1 MGNPSD
7 NVIVP
12 PLGRL
17 CKVRPEVFL
26 CYVKNAAKKFPMKVC
41 SAIGAERNKPCSKRK
56 ENSAATVL
64 AQCTSSLIKSG
75 ELKCV
80 SWPMAPIYGA
90 KKDGFLRK
98 KDALDYLPILKNG
111 KYTVSEKSPILRDL
125 YNLWK
130 ETKNIKECRKT
141 KIISISLHGAAS
153 RSYSTGIFKRLHS
166 SKCKKLL
173 TAHRVHITQSVIL
186 KRFYPICTK
195 LQKEKKY
202 FLQTKT

>member
-1 MGNPSD
+1 MLPTPKRLYRTAYPMGNPSD

-90 KKDGFLRK
+90 QKMGF
-98 KDALDYLPILKNG
+98 
-111 KYTVSEKSPILRDL
+111 SEKR
-125 YNLWK
+125 
-130 ETKNIKECRKT
+130 
-141 KIISISLHGAAS
+141 
-153 RSYSTGIFKRLHS
+153 RSGLFAHFEKREIHCLGKVAYSARPL
-166 SKCKKLL
+166 
-173 TAHRVHITQSVIL
+173 
-186 KRFYPICTK
+186 
-195 LQKEKKY
+195 
-202 FLQTKT
+202 

>member
-1 MGNPSD
+1 MLPTPKRLYRTAYPMGNPSD

-41 SAIGAERNKPCSKRK
+41 SAIGAERTTMQQKK

-90 KKDGFLRK
+90 QKMGLLRK
-98 KDALDYLPILKNG
+98 KSALDYLPILKNG
-111 KYTVSEKSPILRDL
+111 NTLSRKSRLFCATFI
-125 YNLWK
+125 
-130 ETKNIKECRKT
+130 TFGKNK
-141 KIISISLHGAAS
+141 KI
-153 RSYSTGIFKRLHS
+153 
-166 SKCKKLL
+166 
-173 TAHRVHITQSVIL
+173 
-186 KRFYPICTK
+186 
-195 LQKEKKY
+195 
-202 FLQTKT
+202 